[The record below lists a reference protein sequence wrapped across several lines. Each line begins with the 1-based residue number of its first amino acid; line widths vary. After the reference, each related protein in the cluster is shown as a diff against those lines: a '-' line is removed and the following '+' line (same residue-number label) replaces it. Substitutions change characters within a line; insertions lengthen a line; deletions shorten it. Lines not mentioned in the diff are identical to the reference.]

1 MTRPDYLQSEGA
13 DDTVGAII
21 EGFRQNYNVTKSRL
35 SVIQALL
42 SQGIITLAQYM
53 SLMYMKSVLSPC
65 KNEHE
70 GSVIAEV
77 GSEHYAS
84 DAHDT
89 VYIVD
94 DQKKTT
100 TQRKDQIEVL
110 KGITAFN
117 TFPER
122 NKLGGQGGLA
132 MFRNN
137 NINAFWKKNLTNF

>member
-110 KGITAFN
+110 KSITANN
-117 TFPER
+117 TFPGIT
-122 NKLGGQGGLA
+122 KGGQGGPA
-132 MFRNN
+132 MFRNC
-137 NINAFWKKNLTNF
+137 NINAFWKKKPH

>member
-1 MTRPDYLQSEGA
+1 MQSEGA

-110 KGITAFN
+110 KGI
-117 TFPER
+117 
-122 NKLGGQGGLA
+122 
-132 MFRNN
+132 
-137 NINAFWKKNLTNF
+137 NISPGTTRGAKEARQCFEATTQMRFGKKNPHYRGLRQLFLTVS

>member
-110 KGITAFN
+110 KGINIIPGTTRGAKETRQCFGKTTQFAF
-117 TFPER
+117 R
-122 NKLGGQGGLA
+122 
-132 MFRNN
+132 
-137 NINAFWKKNLTNF
+137 KKNLTNF

>member
-1 MTRPDYLQSEGA
+1 MQSEGA

-110 KGITAFN
+110 KGITANN
-117 TFPER
+117 TFPGTTRGAKEAR
-122 NKLGGQGGLA
+122 QCFEA
-132 MFRNN
+132 TTQMRFD
-137 NINAFWKKNLTNF
+137 KKKPH